1 MNLSNTIGIL
11 GFILSVF
18 VFVLTRWER
27 RKILTIDLECV
38 GGEITD
44 KFKKEAG
51 EYKETM
57 IVIHVMNTGS
67 QAIVIN
73 KESILITGPKKS
85 VNTSETDWF
94 GLNSIPHP
102 LSPNEHFEVGIFLD
116 SFTHYQ
122 GYKDFSKDVI
132 SISVELKDI
141 ENKRYTLKS
150 KYELLLEVN
159 DIRRLH

>member
-102 LSPNEHFEVGIFLD
+102 LSPNEHFEVGIFLN
-116 SFTHYQ
+116 SF
-122 GYKDFSKDVI
+122 
-132 SISVELKDI
+132 L
-141 ENKRYTLKS
+141 
-150 KYELLLEVN
+150 
-159 DIRRLH
+159 